1 MTYYELFCINL
12 YDFEFLRLDVEK
24 KFIPIKEAS
33 KLLSIGVTKINMLIK
48 ERKIPSYKVN
58 GKRLFD
64 KDELIKW
71 VKSHKD
77 DRE

>member
-1 MTYYELFCINL
+1 MNL
-12 YDFEFLRLDVEK
+12 YNSEFLRSDVEK

-33 KLLSIGVTKINMLIK
+33 KLLSISVTKINMLIK

-64 KDELIKW
+64 RDELIRW

-77 DRE
+77 NRE